1 MRLKV
6 RLHGIMSVRN
16 VCTYDA
22 LHVFDRNE
30 GFIHGPACGA
40 HAFCFSVLRM
50 LLCSIST
57 LENAATMNTLI
68 SERKYPGVISEAV
81 VSVRSMYNMLCK
93 SAHGLK
99 SAWASSLFRH
109 EHIAQPWMGDFSF
122 FISTRASFGFRRE
135 CCCRYARWCH
145 ITRGGDAHTE
155 VTCS

>member
-1 MRLKV
+1 M
-6 RLHGIMSVRN
+6 RLHGVVSVRN

-40 HAFCFSVLRM
+40 CAFCFCVLRM

-81 VSVRSMYNMLCK
+81 ISVRRMYNMLCK
-93 SAHGLK
+93 CAHGFK
-99 SAWASSLFRH
+99 SALASSLFRH
-109 EHIAQPWMGDFSF
+109 KHIAQPWMCDFAF
-122 FISTRASFGFRRE
+122 FIGARASHGLVGE
-135 CCCRYARWCH
+135 SCCRDAQWCN
-145 ITRGGDAHTE
+145 ISRGGE
-155 VTCS
+155 Y